1 MASEKKSL
9 MFGLTHELCSREGR
23 VGDDTLE
30 LVLWHRGD
38 VKLSKSVKTKYFVKL
53 KNRQKQMKMK
63 NRQNDF
69 VFLL

>member
-1 MASEKKSL
+1 

-38 VKLSKSVKTKYFVKL
+38 VKLMKSVKTKYFVKL
-53 KNRQKQMKMK
+53 KNRQKQMNHENEKPSK
-63 NRQNDF
+63 
-69 VFLL
+69 